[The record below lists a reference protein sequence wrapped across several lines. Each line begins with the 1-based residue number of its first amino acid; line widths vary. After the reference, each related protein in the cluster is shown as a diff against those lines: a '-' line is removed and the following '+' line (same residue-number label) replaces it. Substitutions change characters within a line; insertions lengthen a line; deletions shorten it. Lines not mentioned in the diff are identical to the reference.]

1 MYKIYKMKL
10 EEDRLSHSG
19 MPKIDSM
26 LQSIFDLISEIKET
40 GINDKVAAGIDIL
53 MDLISQD
60 NWEKA
65 SQYLDQSSTEFNS
78 IVKEVLNTLKDAL
91 NIYERNKSALESAR
105 IYNLTIF
112 GLEPNSDP
120 ILKWAKFILMELK
133 WN

>member
-1 MYKIYKMKL
+1 MKL